1 MSLDTPIDPPADRV
15 SAESDAFVALR
26 HRAASSLAAAAPQ
39 IAARWERQSR
49 EVALRPGAGGG
60 TEPSAAI
67 ALVEAI
73 AAALSSE
80 GGNALDAVPLGL
92 SFGAEAFE
100 RGASLHHTV
109 KGLDLLSAMVLFA
122 VERAVAE
129 EVQGSVAD
137 GVRLGRRLQTSAS
150 LLTLAATKG
159 YTQAVSDSLRDRF
172 RHLRHDLRNPLG
184 NIKSVLSLMDDETL
198 PADARTSPR
207 FRAMAQRNAR
217 SLDDMIMARL
227 SDAAALLP
235 ALAHQLVS
243 LRTVACAVRRDLRA
257 EAESRDVTIGVSEE
271 VVRARVDAV
280 GLELL
285 LRELLQAA
293 LDEARAGDE
302 LVVEFPAPTEARAE
316 VRITVDPPRPPVTA
330 AATIDALSQLARRM
344 GASLVT
350 GGEIVIS
357 QPVLR
362 DAASAAAMTSV

>member
-1 MSLDTPIDPPADRV
+1 MPADRV
-15 SAESDAFVALR
+15 PAESEAFVALR
-26 HRAASSLAAAAPQ
+26 HRVASALVSGAPQ

-49 EVALRPGAGGG
+49 EVALRPADGTGA
-60 TEPSAAI
+60 TPSAAI

-73 AAALSSE
+73 AAALTSE
-80 GGNALDAVPLGL
+80 GGTALDAVPLGL

-122 VERAVAE
+122 VERAVAAE
-129 EVQGSVAD
+129 QQGSVAD

-257 EAESRDVTIGVSEE
+257 EAESRDATIGVSEE

-293 LDEARAGDE
+293 LDEAREGDE
-302 LVVEFPAPTEARAE
+302 LMVEFPPSSDARAD
-316 VRITVDPPRPPVTA
+316 VCITVDPPRPPVTA
-330 AATIDALSQLARRM
+330 VAPLEALSLLARRM
-344 GASLVT
+344 GANLVMGDRIVVSL
-350 GGEIVIS
+350 
-357 QPVLR
+357 PVLR
-362 DAASAAAMTSV
+362 PDAEAPAAAAP